1 MLQDKRIIG
10 AFIDFS
16 MADSEVLAAVKA
28 LQTQFEGQTIA
39 IHQTLQ
45 QYMSTM
51 DSRLEDLRSQIQGS
65 SSVLAASSGS
75 AHRSSLVAEG
85 HSGHTDLSSV
95 LRSMKMEVPK
105 FDGSDPNGWV
115 FRIEE
120 FFDFH
125 ETPEHLRLRIVV
137 FHMERRAAAWYQW
150 MKANKLIT
158 TWKDFIISLKH
169 RFGASMYDDPQGT
182 LSKLTQTTIVAKFQ
196 SAFKDLMNKVTGIS
210 EPLLI
215 SFFIIV

>member
-1 MLQDKRIIG
+1 
-10 AFIDFS
+10 
-16 MADSEVLAAVKA
+16 
-28 LQTQFEGQTIA
+28 
-39 IHQTLQ
+39 
-45 QYMSTM
+45 
-51 DSRLEDLRSQIQGS
+51 
-65 SSVLAASSGS
+65 
-75 AHRSSLVAEG
+75 
-85 HSGHTDLSSV
+85 
-95 LRSMKMEVPK
+95 MKMEVPK
-105 FDGSDPNGWV
+105 FDSSDPNGWV

-125 ETPEHLRLRIVV
+125 ETPKHLRLRIIA
-137 FHMERRAAAWYQW
+137 FHMEGRAVAWYQW

-158 TWKDFIISLKH
+158 TWKDFLISLKH
-169 RFGASMYDDPQGT
+169 QFGASMYDNPQGT

>member
-1 MLQDKRIIG
+1 
-10 AFIDFS
+10 
-16 MADSEVLAAVKA
+16 
-28 LQTQFEGQTIA
+28 
-39 IHQTLQ
+39 
-45 QYMSTM
+45 MSTV
-51 DSRLEDLRSQIQGS
+51 DSHLENLRSQIQGS
-65 SSVLAASSGS
+65 SSVLVASSGS

-85 HSGHTDLSSV
+85 HSGHTDLSLV
-95 LRSMKMEVPK
+95 LQSMIIKVPK

-125 ETPEHLRLRIVV
+125 ETPEHLRLCIIV
-137 FHMERRAAAWYQW
+137 FHMEGRAAAWYQW
-150 MKANKLIT
+150 VKANKLIT
-158 TWKDFIISLKH
+158 TWKDFLISLKH
-169 RFGASMYDDPQGT
+169 QFGASMYDDPQGT
-182 LSKLTQTTIVAKFQ
+182 LSKLTQTTTVAKFQ